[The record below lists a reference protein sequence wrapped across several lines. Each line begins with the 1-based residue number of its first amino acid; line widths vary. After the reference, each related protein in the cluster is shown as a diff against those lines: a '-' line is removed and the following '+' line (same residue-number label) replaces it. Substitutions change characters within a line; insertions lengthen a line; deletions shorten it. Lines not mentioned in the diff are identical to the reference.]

1 MPPDYTFRKLT
12 RSDMALFHHWLEQP
26 HMGGW
31 WADAATEWALL
42 EPEIE
47 SNLAHENPTDM
58 RVVELDGHPFAYV
71 QDYEVH
77 AYDMPQFADLPQG
90 ARGMDSFLGDPAY
103 LGQGHGSGFIAARA
117 AQLLG
122 AGAPLVAV
130 DPDPANR
137 RAIAAYTRAGF
148 RHGDL
153 RPSEDGDPCQV
164 MILP

>member
-1 MPPDYTFRKLT
+1 MQASDPYTFPRLT
-12 RSDMALFHHWLEQP
+12 RADYPLLRGWLAQP
-26 HMGGW
+26 HVRAWWGDPEEEIALIEEDIDGG
-31 WADAATEWALL
+31 
-42 EPEIE
+42 
-47 SNLAHENPTDM
+47 PTDM
-58 RVVELDGHPFAYV
+58 RLVVQNDQPFAYV

-148 RHGDL
+148 RPGDL